1 MPRQLIP
8 PVEVLYDILGVAPA
22 AGGLLYTYE
31 LGTTTPKET
40 HADYAQAV
48 QNTNPIEL
56 DSSGRVETPVWG
68 DGEYT
73 LVLTNAD
80 DEVIKTWES
89 RPEQPTA
96 TVVPVP
102 DAGEFVTGDG
112 ENYALA
118 TIREVPDPTGSSGH
132 LLSNDG
138 ANSLWVSAA
147 AALAGLI
154 PEAPELD
161 ISIAANKAVIGDGTS
176 NTKLVIQTGT
186 GTATGGGGGVYFV
199 SATVA
204 FPTAFDALWYVGVM
218 PTTAAV
224 HAGTSGKL
232 PAVSVTSWSQGS
244 AASSVTAN
252 FATTEDDIGSGSNIQ
267 NSIPF
272 AWFAIG
278 TVTES

>member
-8 PVEVLYDILGVAPA
+8 PFEVLYDILGVAPA

-40 HADYAQAV
+40 HADYDQTV
-48 QNTNPIEL
+48 LNTNPIEL

-89 RPEQPTA
+89 RPEQPAA

-118 TIREVPDPTGSSGH
+118 TIREVPDPTGSSGR

-138 ANSLWVSAA
+138 ANSLWVSPAD
-147 AALAGLI
+147 ALAGLI
-154 PEAPELD
+154 PEPPESDITTGSNSARFGDYLKQWGTGSAP
-161 ISIAANKAVIGDGTS
+161 A
-176 NTKLVIQTGT
+176 TGT
-186 GTATGGGGGVYFV
+186 DRTTATISFP
-199 SATVA
+199 VA
-204 FPTAFDALWYVGVM
+204 FDDPPHFVGIQ
-218 PTTAAV
+218 
-224 HAGTSGKL
+224 
-232 PAVSVTSWSQGS
+232 VTSDNITGHSLVAIAVTSITTTGCIVTFDNADRHYQGS
-244 AASSVTAN
+244 SKIVN
-252 FATTEDDIGSGSNIQ
+252 PV
-267 NSIPF
+267 PF
-272 AWFAIG
+272 QWMAEGKKA
-278 TVTES
+278 